1 MAKAIARTL
10 EAAGHPVRLMRVKDA
25 LKTQA
30 EGDTLF
36 VGSPTRI
43 GTMTGR
49 TWKLLKNMD
58 VGPWRGKPVVAFD
71 TEAQELLKGS
81 GGGAAARIHDLAVS
95 RGLTVHT
102 PVLRVGVS
110 GIKGPLS
117 TGSEGLVEA
126 YVKEFLRSA

>member
-1 MAKAIARTL
+1 MAKTIARTL
-10 EAAGHPVRLMRVKDA
+10 EAAGHLVRLTRVKDA

-30 EGDTLF
+30 EGDILF

-49 TWKLLKNMD
+49 TRKLLEHMD

-81 GGGAAARIHDLAVS
+81 GGGAAAKIHDLAVS

-110 GIKGPLS
+110 RIKGPLS